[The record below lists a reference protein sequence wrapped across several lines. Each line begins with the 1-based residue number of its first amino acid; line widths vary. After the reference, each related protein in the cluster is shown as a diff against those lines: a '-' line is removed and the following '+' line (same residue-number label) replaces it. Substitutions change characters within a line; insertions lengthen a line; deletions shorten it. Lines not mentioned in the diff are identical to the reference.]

1 VGATAY
7 SFSGMGVAMAC
18 CSVREFVGLFFP
30 EDVEFVVG
38 NCLGYGESWAEFVRE
53 TIDINEFAS

>member
-1 VGATAY
+1 
-7 SFSGMGVAMAC
+7 MGVAMAC

-53 TIDINEFAS
+53 TMDVNEFAS